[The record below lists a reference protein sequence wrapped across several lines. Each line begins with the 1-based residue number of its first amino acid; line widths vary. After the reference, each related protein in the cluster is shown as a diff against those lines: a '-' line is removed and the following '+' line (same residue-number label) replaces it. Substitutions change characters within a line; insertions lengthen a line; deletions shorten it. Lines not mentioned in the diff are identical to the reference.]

1 MSVSK
6 VELTPVLI
14 NPLNK
19 CNFYNIFS
27 QTSISK
33 MLRSTVI
40 LFVRDYK
47 VLTAHMAKT
56 ESEII
61 QESSSTR
68 KIPLARGVSLRKT
81 VSQYE

>member
-1 MSVSK
+1 M
-6 VELTPVLI
+6 ELTPVLI

-27 QTSISK
+27 QNSISK

-47 VLTAHMAKT
+47 VLTVHMPET

-61 QESSSTR
+61 QEGSSTR
-68 KIPLARGVSLRKT
+68 KIPLARGISLRKT
-81 VSQYE
+81 VSQY